1 MVNCSSLKHFFSHIA
16 VRPLTFAFGMP
27 IIIEDVSILNL
38 TNNVTRHIY
47 VNMIKSFRCKD
58 TEKLFNDLDVKK
70 FRAISEIARI
80 KLELL
85 NATISLNSL
94 RIPPGNRLEQLKGDR
109 KGQHS
114 IRINDLWRICFV
126 WQAENA
132 NEVEIVDYYK
142 G

>member
-1 MVNCSSLKHFFSHIA
+1 
-16 VRPLTFAFGMP
+16 
-27 IIIEDVSILNL
+27 
-38 TNNVTRHIY
+38 
-47 VNMIKSFRCKD
+47 MIKSFKCRD

-70 FRAISEIARI
+70 FRTISRAARI

-94 RIPPGNRLEQLKGDR
+94 RVPPGNRLERLKGDK
-109 KGQHS
+109 KGQYS
-114 IRINDLWRICFV
+114 IRINEQWRICFI

-132 NEVEIVDYYK
+132 IEVEIVDYHK